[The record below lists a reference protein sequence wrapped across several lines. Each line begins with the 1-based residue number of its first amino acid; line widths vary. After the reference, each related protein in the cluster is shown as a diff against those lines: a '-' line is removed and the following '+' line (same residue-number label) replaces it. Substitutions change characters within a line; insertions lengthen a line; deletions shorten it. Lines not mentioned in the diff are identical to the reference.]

1 MRRRTAA
8 LLAATV
14 TAVTLAGAVGCDAV
28 NKAVDCVQTAD
39 TVAGNVN
46 NLQQAVS
53 NIGNDPGQVDQAL
66 DNIAKNL
73 GKLGDK
79 TGDTDVSKAVD
90 DLNTAVDNVRKSVDS
105 GDRTPDISPVR
116 DAAGELT
123 KVCTS

>member
-28 NKAVDCVQTAD
+28 DKAMDCVQTAD

-46 NLQQAVS
+46 SLQQAVS
-53 NIGNDPGQVDQAL
+53 NIGNDPGQVDQELNDIANNL
-66 DNIAKNL
+66 D
-73 GKLGDK
+73 KLGDK
-79 TGDTDVSKAVD
+79 TNNTDISKAVD
-90 DLNTAVDNVRKSVDS
+90 DLNTAVHNIRTSVDS
-105 GDRTPDISPVR
+105 GDRTPDISPVK